1 VSNAR
6 ALVGLTGAALVTL
19 GWALCGIAAAR
30 RWAGDL
36 PAPLHHAT
44 AAVLGLAGLLLS
56 AALLGTVGRLAGWPL
71 TGVAVVAGVLG
82 AAELRRGRRHAAPA
96 VDGRPSRL
104 DLALLGAAGGLVA
117 VRWVAELLQ
126 TLDRGFS
133 HADELHYHLTH
144 SALFVQSGRTWPI
157 HFTSVGDGSA
167 YHPAHSELLHGLG
180 MAVVGSDFLSI
191 FLNLGFAALAL
202 AAGWAIGQHAGNPG
216 AGALVVAASLSL
228 PLVVAE
234 SGSALNDTM
243 AIALLLVAAALL
255 LEACH
260 RAADRRIAALAGVA
274 AGLAVGTKL
283 TVLVAVGG
291 LLALVA
297 FAGGRAGR
305 WARTAAFAGTAVVT
319 GGYWYLRNLAHTG
332 NPVPALSFGPLPGPD
347 LELQRAVE
355 FPVLDYATDLDVWRN
370 WFVPGLEFFAGPLWP
385 LLVGLVLA
393 GAVAA
398 VTTWRSD
405 RRWALLAGAGLAS
418 LAGYVATPTS
428 AAGAPGVP
436 ALFQFNL
443 RYAVPGAL
451 LCALAGLAHPAL
463 RARPR
468 LATGLAG
475 AAVVAVNLHG
485 IDPRRGL
492 LALMGLAVLLGA
504 VWVAARLPRR
514 PATTAVASVL
524 AVTVAVVAGI
534 GLQQRYL
541 DRRWTADLPRWP
553 AYEAGDRASGVAVG
567 VTGFPQSYPFYGADL
582 DNRVV
587 VLGEEDGHELQPH
600 RSCDAWWRSVEAA
613 DLDVVVIVSEPKLA
627 ASELGR
633 HLIRDPERWLR
644 DAGATPVLQAPAAT
658 VFDVRSV
665 SASCGGAPLTEL
677 ADP

>member
-1 VSNAR
+1 VGNAR
-6 ALVGLTGAALVTL
+6 ALAGFAGAALVTT

-36 PAPLHHAT
+36 PAPLHQVT

-56 AALLGTVGRLAGWPL
+56 AALLGTVGQLAGWPL
-71 TGVAVVAGVLG
+71 VAVAILVGALG
-82 AAELRRGRRHAAPA
+82 AAALRRPRRRAAQPGGGTA
-96 VDGRPSRL
+96 SRSHK
-104 DLALLGAAGGLVA
+104 ALLGAAGGLVA

-167 YHPAHSELLHGLG
+167 YHPAHSELLHALG

-191 FLNLGFAALAL
+191 FLNLGFAVLAL
-202 AAGWAIGQHAGNPG
+202 AAGWAIGRHAGNPG

-243 AIALLLVAAALL
+243 AIALLLAAAALL
-255 LEACH
+255 LEAC
-260 RAADRRIAALAGVA
+260 RRDGDRRIAALAGVA

-283 TVLVAVGG
+283 TVVVAVGG
-291 LLALVA
+291 LLVLVA
-297 FAGGRAGR
+297 VAGRSAGR
-305 WARTAAFAGTAVVT
+305 WARTSAFAGAAVVA

-355 FPVLDYATDLDVWRN
+355 FPVLDYLTDLDVWRT

-385 LLVGLVLA
+385 LLVGLALA
-393 GAVAA
+393 GGLAA
-398 VTTWRSD
+398 LCTWRTD
-405 RRWALLAGAGLAS
+405 RPWALLGGVGLLS
-418 LAGYVATPTS
+418 LAGYAATPTS

-451 LCALAGLAHPAL
+451 LCVLAGLAHPAL
-463 RARPR
+463 RRRPG
-468 LATGLAG
+468 LATALAG
-475 AAVVAVNLHG
+475 SAVVAANLHD
-485 IDPRRGL
+485 IDPRRG
-492 LALMGLAVLLGA
+492 
-504 VWVAARLPRR
+504 
-514 PATTAVASVL
+514 VL
-524 AVTVAVVAGI
+524 AVTGIAVLTGVAWVATRLPRDHASSAGAAVLAAAVVLIAGV
-534 GLQQRYL
+534 GLQERYL

-553 AYEAGDRASGVAVG
+553 AYQAGDRASGVAVG
-567 VTGFPQSYPFYGADL
+567 LTGFPQSYPFYGADL

-587 VLGEEDGHELQPH
+587 VLGEVDGHELRPH
-600 RSCDAWWRSVEAA
+600 RWCDAWWGSVEAA
-613 DLDVVVIVSEPKLA
+613 DLDVVVVLSEPRLA
-627 ASELGR
+627 ESELGR
-633 HLIRDPERWLR
+633 SLIRDPERWLR
-644 DAGATPVLQAPAAT
+644 DAGAAPLLQSPAAT
-658 VFDVRSV
+658 VFDVRGTSGE
-665 SASCGGAPLTEL
+665 CGGAPVTEP